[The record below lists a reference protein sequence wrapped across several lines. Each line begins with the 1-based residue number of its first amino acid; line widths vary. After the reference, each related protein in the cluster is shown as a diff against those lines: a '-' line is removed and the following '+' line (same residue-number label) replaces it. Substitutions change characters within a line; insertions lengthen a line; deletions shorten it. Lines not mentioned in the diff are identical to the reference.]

1 MYEVW
6 CIVGKPRFKA
16 ICESVITSERE
27 RSGIGTLGEKTL
39 HAVLK
44 QYFGPEG
51 AARETRIGPFIA
63 DIVTDD
69 CIIEIQTRAF
79 NMLRRK
85 LSAFLEKTPVMVVYP
100 IPKTKWL
107 LWIDGETG
115 GVSKKRKSPKQ
126 GAIYD
131 AIPELYKIK
140 PMLNH
145 PNFRLCLA
153 LIDMEEYRY
162 LNGWSDDRKKGS
174 TRYDLVPVDMIEEIY
189 ISNAT
194 DYIKFLPAGL
204 NAQFTSK
211 DYKNAAHTSL
221 HISQTALNILTSV
234 GVVNR
239 VGKLGHLYLYE
250 RANPVSGVFAG
261 LVNTA
266 ASRI

>member
-1 MYEVW
+1 MS
-6 CIVGKPRFKA
+6 GQ
-16 ICESVITSERE
+16 ERG
-27 RSGIGTLGEKTL
+27 GIGTLGEKTL

-51 AARETRIGPFIA
+51 TGRETRIGPFIA
-63 DIVTDD
+63 DIVTDGG
-69 CIIEIQTRAF
+69 IIEIQTKAF
-79 NMLRRK
+79 NKLRKK
-85 LSAFLEKTPVMVVYP
+85 LSFFLEETPVMVVYP

-107 LWIDGETG
+107 FWIDGETG

-162 LNGWSDDRKKGS
+162 LNGWSEDKKKGS
-174 TRYDLVPVDMIEEIY
+174 SRCDRVPVDMIEEIY
-189 ISNAT
+189 IRNVS
-194 DYIKFLPAGL
+194 DYMKFLPAGL
-204 NAQFTSK
+204 NAQFTSRDFK
-211 DYKNAAHTSL
+211 SAAHTSL
-221 HISQTALNILTSV
+221 HISQTALNILTGV

-239 VGKLGHLYLYE
+239 VGKRGHLYLYE
-250 RANPVSGVFAG
+250 QTNPVSGVFAG
-261 LVNTA
+261 LVKAA
-266 ASRI
+266 ASRT